1 MPEVYRDLLTCVVCD
16 KGGDSIKKCAKCFSV
31 SYCGRECQVGDW
43 TRHKGLCVPVMVK
56 DFGEKGRGLVASKD
70 LKVKDL
76 IFKDISVACLNI
88 PDQIHAINYVKYGKE
103 VYDKIS
109 TLSDADQKTFFEL
122 SGSVKIDEILSDPAF
137 GFYPEKY
144 KRALSI
150 YKNNSVG
157 TGKKEEEH
165 LYLKYS
171 MLNHSCDPNTIVDKS
186 DLDGRRIELR
196 AVKEIKVGEEVTTSY
211 LDPWI
216 LLGERKEKK
225 LESWNFQCKC
235 DSCLQ
240 PQNDRI
246 KMLRDEE
253 KELKLKEDTLIDAMK
268 KSKEHGQFLQT
279 YTKYLDQR
287 VDLIM
292 KLDKPFL
299 SFHPTSL
306 HRYCK
311 LAEMG
316 GQAGRP
322 NLMMKGTSLVKKY
335 LFVDDIDK
343 YLLRYEKE
351 KKMMMRN

>member
-1 MPEVYRDLLTCVVCD
+1 MPEVFRDLLTCVVCD
-16 KGGDSIKKCAKCFSV
+16 KGGDRIMKCGKCFSV

-43 TRHKGLCVPVMVK
+43 TRHKRLCVPVMIK
-56 DFGEKGRGLVASKD
+56 DFGEKGRGLVASKNF
-70 LKVKDL
+70 KVKDL
-76 IFKDISVACLNI
+76 IFKDTSVACLNI
-88 PDQIHAINYVKYGKE
+88 PGQVPPIDYVNYGKE
-103 VYDKIS
+103 VYDQIS
-109 TLSDADQKTFFEL
+109 TLSDVDQKTFFEL
-122 SGSVKIDEILSDPAF
+122 SGSVKFDGILSHRAYGIF
-137 GFYPEKY
+137 PEEY
-144 KRALSI
+144 KRAISI

-157 TGKKEEEH
+157 TGEKVTEEH
-165 LYLKYS
+165 LYLKFS
-171 MLNHSCDPNTIVDKS
+171 MINHSCDPNTIPDIP
-186 DLDGRRIELR
+186 DLDGRRMELR
-196 AVKEIKVGEEVTTSY
+196 AVKEIKVGQEVTTSY

-216 LLGERKEKK
+216 LLGERKEKE
-225 LESWNFQCKC
+225 LENWNFQCKC

-240 PQNDRI
+240 PENAQI
-246 KMLRDEE
+246 KKLRDEE
-253 KELKLKEDTLIDAMK
+253 KELTLKEHTLVDAMK

-279 YTKYLDQR
+279 FTNYLDQR

-316 GQAGRP
+316 VQAGRP
-322 NLMMKGTSLVKKY
+322 DLMMKGTSLVKKY

-351 KKMMMRN
+351 KKMMRN